1 MGGLL
6 AKSLRDQ
13 KRAMMGWGIGLA
25 AMAAMYVAF
34 YPTVR
39 NSAASLDKY
48 LQSLPDAMKQLLGD
62 RAFSSPAGYLRSEI
76 FSILGP
82 IIFLVFVIGAG
93 GRAIA
98 GEEEAGTLD
107 LLLSTPIRRRQ
118 VVFDKAVALFAT
130 STGLALILWATIV
143 ALAPATGLKIPA
155 IDLAG
160 TCLMLLLVG
169 TSFGSIALA
178 IGCARGRRALALGI
192 TSGLAVFAY
201 VVNVLAPVVPLL
213 RPLRPLSPFR
223 WYLEPDPL
231 VSGAH
236 LPGVFVLVGITVA
249 ALSVAFVGFERRD
262 LAA

>member
-6 AKSLRDQ
+6 GKTLRDQ
-13 KRAMMGWGIGLA
+13 KRPMIGWGIGIA
-25 AMAAMYVAF
+25 AMAAMYVSF
-34 YPTVR
+34 FPTIR

-48 LQSLPDAMKQLLGD
+48 LQSLPDAVKQLLGD
-62 RAFSSPAGYLRSEI
+62 QAFSSPAGYLRSEI

-82 IIFLVFVIGAG
+82 IVFLVFVIGSGA
-93 GRAIA
+93 RAIA

-118 VVFDKAVALFAT
+118 VVFDKAAALFAAT
-130 STGLALILWATIV
+130 TGLALILWVTIS

-155 IDLAG
+155 SDVAAA
-160 TCLMLLLVG
+160 CLMLLLVG
-169 TSFGSIALA
+169 VTFGSISLA
-178 IGCARGRRALALGI
+178 IGCVTGRRALALGI
-192 TSGLAVFAY
+192 TSGFAGFAY
-201 VVNVLAPVVPLL
+201 VVNVLAPVVRVL

-231 VSGAH
+231 VNGVHLSGV
-236 LPGVFVLVGITVA
+236 LVLVGISMF
-249 ALSVAFVGFERRD
+249 ALAVAFIGFERRD

>member
-13 KRAMMGWGIGLA
+13 RRPMIGWGIGVA
-25 AMAAMYVAF
+25 AVAAMYVAF

-48 LQSLPDAMKQLLGD
+48 LQSLPEAMKQLLGD
-62 RAFSSPAGYLRSEI
+62 QAFSSPAGYLRSEI

-82 IIFLVFVIGAG
+82 ILFLVFVIGSGA
-93 GRAIA
+93 RAIA

-118 VVFDKAVALFAT
+118 VLFDKAVAMFA
-130 STGLALILWATIV
+130 STAGLALVLWATIV
-143 ALAPATGLKIPA
+143 ALSPATGLTIPA
-155 IDLAG
+155 SDVAAA
-160 TCLMLLLVG
+160 CLMLLLVG
-169 TSFGSIALA
+169 MSFGAISLA
-178 IGCARGRRALALGI
+178 IGCATGRRALALGI
-192 TSGLAVFAY
+192 TSSFAGFAY
-201 VVNVLAPVVPLL
+201 VVNVLAPVVSLL
-213 RPLRPLSPFR
+213 RPLRPISPFR

-231 VSGAH
+231 VN
-236 LPGVFVLVGITVA
+236 GVNPAGVLVLAGITLVA
-249 ALSVAFVGFERRD
+249 LIVAFFGFESRD